1 MIANQTKETPER
13 RDETFKWE
21 QGGVMKSQPKTRHQ
35 AGKKG
40 NKSAEG
46 RDGETRLVRAS
57 QMQLINLL
65 CNVGGG
71 FL

>member
-1 MIANQTKETPER
+1 MSANQTKETPER
-13 RDETFKWE
+13 RDQTFKWE

-40 NKSAEG
+40 NKSAE
-46 RDGETRLVRAS
+46 TRLVRAS

-65 CNVGGG
+65 CNVGGVG
-71 FL
+71 GGGGSL